1 MSERDRGEDVFVM
14 RADGS
19 DVRNVTHAPTLEE
32 SHPAWMPDGR
42 LSFTRHGETGPIE
55 LWAIDVDAAN
65 ASRIDTS
72 AEPVLVFAWKPASP

>member
-1 MSERDRGEDVFVM
+1 MSDRDGGEDVFVM

-19 DVRNVTHAPTLEE
+19 AVRNVTATPLLDE

-55 LWAIDVDAAN
+55 LWAVDVDGTG
-65 ASRIDTS
+65 ASRLDTP
-72 AEPVLVFAWKPASP
+72 AEPVFVFAWKPR